1 VELGGGRL
9 EELQAPSC
17 LLTEGEIAGR
27 VLFLG
32 TKRKLGHVL
41 AGSMLDALS
50 MATLMRRIVDD
61 AHGYSPSA
69 NPEAQQWR
77 LVQSQVAGRCARTE
91 QRRTGGG
98 EDAV

>member
-32 TKRKLGHVL
+32 TKRKLGHVS

-77 LVQSQVAGRCARTE
+77 LGAESGRGAVRSHRAKAD
-91 QRRTGGG
+91 RRW
-98 EDAV
+98 